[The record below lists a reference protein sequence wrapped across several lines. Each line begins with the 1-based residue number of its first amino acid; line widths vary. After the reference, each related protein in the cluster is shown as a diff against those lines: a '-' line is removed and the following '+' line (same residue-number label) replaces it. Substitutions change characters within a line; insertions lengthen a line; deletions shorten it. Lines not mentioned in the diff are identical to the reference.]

1 MPLLHILKYRSF
13 YIKTLLR
20 RALVLLFR
28 TSDKPMAFKLT
39 SFIETHFLRRDT
51 PLPYKCASAVE
62 MCLRHRNVPPS

>member
-20 RALVLLFR
+20 RALVPLFH
-28 TSDKPMAFKLT
+28 TSDKPIAFKLT

-51 PLPYKCASAVE
+51 P
-62 MCLRHRNVPPS
+62 PP

>member
-51 PLPYKCASAVE
+51 PLP
-62 MCLRHRNVPPS
+62 